1 MAEKKEKPTKDAGAE
16 VELKPSDR
24 AANEY
29 AAAANAAIK
38 IAEIAIPLIVPE
50 AKAARA
56 AKVVATAAPVV
67 KAAAEHLPDMIPVV
81 KPAFDK
87 ASEAMKERSQ
97 SKGPKEN
104 KLRAMMQSSADSLK
118 QKSQEVADAM
128 RDQREAREQEKA
140 RIAARK
146 ALLDGA
152 GIRMPVEQFMEN
164 WKTQKQASGM
174 LADDYLAYAGC
185 YVLATFASAVKRDD
199 FSTFKELFVGKSERM
214 GADIYRDIVGLGN
227 VDIYADVKYGQHVY
241 VLLFPCAAEKTGELY
256 DALVTALD
264 ADQSYNA
271 PKE

>member
-1 MAEKKEKPTKDAGAE
+1 M
-16 VELKPSDR
+16 
-24 AANEY
+24 
-29 AAAANAAIK
+29 
-38 IAEIAIPLIVPE
+38 AIPLIVPE
-50 AKAARA
+50 AKAVHA

-81 KPAFDK
+81 KPALDK

-97 SKGPKEN
+97 SKGSKEN
-104 KLRAMMQSSADSLK
+104 KLRAMMQSSADCLK

-185 YVLATFASAVKRDD
+185 YVLATFASTVKKDD

-227 VDIYADVKYGQHVY
+227 VDIYADVKYRQHVY